1 MSIAGYAGW
10 PAYDTF
16 LIVLLSGR
24 PVYDPN
30 PLRPNPNP
38 KKPVSGSCRVHGL
51 GRTLTPL
58 LLYVFSLVMA
68 IYNLSHNLL
77 NNSCGHEHVTRN
89 FLKNRLHP
97 WQMLMIF
104 RRYSLHFGRYSL
116 SSLLVN
122 FPSFYIEFFLY
133 QKFKKYCLGKLRSSP
148 WSELDGLRPETRIIN
163 EQLGKIIT
171 KGFLTV
177 NSQPAVNGEKSDSP
191 SVGE

>member
-1 MSIAGYAGW
+1 MNNLV
-10 PAYDTF
+10 
-16 LIVLLSGR
+16 LI
-24 PVYDPN
+24 N
-30 PLRPNPNP
+30 
-38 KKPVSGSCRVHGL
+38 GSNHNLVKLHV
-51 GRTLTPL
+51 

-77 NNSCGHEHVTRN
+77 NSSCGHEHVTRN
-89 FLKNRLHP
+89 FLKNRLHH

-104 RRYSLHFGRYSL
+104 RRYSLHFGRNSL
-116 SSLLVN
+116 SPLLVN
-122 FPSFYIEFFLY
+122 FPSFYIKFFLY

>member
-1 MSIAGYAGW
+1 MNNLV
-10 PAYDTF
+10 
-16 LIVLLSGR
+16 LI
-24 PVYDPN
+24 N
-30 PLRPNPNP
+30 
-38 KKPVSGSCRVHGL
+38 GSNHNLVKLHV
-51 GRTLTPL
+51 

-77 NNSCGHEHVTRN
+77 NSSCGHEHVTRN

-104 RRYSLHFGRYSL
+104 RRYSLHFGRNSL

-122 FPSFYIEFFLY
+122 FPSFNIEFFLY
-133 QKFKKYCLGKLRSSP
+133 QKFKKYCLGKLGSSP

-163 EQLGKIIT
+163 EQLGKIIS

-177 NSQPAVNGEKSDSP
+177 NGQPAVNGEKSDSP